1 MQRRRFCQRPL
12 EIPVWY
18 ETLEAQIGCSES
30 RHHAPTRVT
39 EPSDLQQ
46 RAKHSR
52 DRLARRTEDRIP
64 AISRHVRCEIQ
75 RRDRNRLEVDQP
87 EMHRRKTVRLSG
99 CSSASTEATERARP
113 AWTLAERAWAY
124 RLRVASWNSM
134 TGGCGSRANSGWA
147 RQRWCDYHSPRSA
160 TPSREC
166 VAV

>member
-113 AWTLAERAWAY
+113 AWTPGGTGLGLPIARRIVEQHDGRVWLESELGVGTTAVVRLPLASERDA
-124 RLRVASWNSM
+124 
-134 TGGCGSRANSGWA
+134 
-147 RQRWCDYHSPRSA
+147 QP
-160 TPSREC
+160 
-166 VAV
+166 